1 MSVYINKSKP
11 WLFNIFFFWC
21 TSTKNTTSLYQ
32 PPLCKNSLILYQNKF
47 KQTFLHVF
55 VFHGRVNQCI
65 DCIVA
70 LMHLEYLSQLDVI
83 THSAFRIFSMVKQKL
98 SLYERKFF
106 PFWIII
112 ILNNFYWYSWKKIK
126 FVIENS
132 VKQTWEINSIS
143 LLLKRMREALVKL
156 SIPFIFQIT
165 GLSSLQ
171 IGIKTPLLQKI
182 SSFRLLSWLDC
193 NLNKYI
199 REATKKK

>member
-1 MSVYINKSKP
+1 MHWLHCSLDASRIPIPTRCYVYHP
-11 WLFNIFFFWC
+11 
-21 TSTKNTTSLYQ
+21 
-32 PPLCKNSLILYQNKF
+32 
-47 KQTFLHVF
+47 
-55 VFHGRVNQCI
+55 
-65 DCIVA
+65 
-70 LMHLEYLSQLDVI
+70 I

-132 VKQTWEINSIS
+132 VKQNWEINSIS

-182 SSFRLLSWLDC
+182 LSFRLLSWLDW

-199 REATKKK
+199 RYMASDTI

>member
-1 MSVYINKSKP
+1 MRWLHCSLDAIRIPIPTRCYVYHP
-11 WLFNIFFFWC
+11 
-21 TSTKNTTSLYQ
+21 
-32 PPLCKNSLILYQNKF
+32 
-47 KQTFLHVF
+47 
-55 VFHGRVNQCI
+55 
-65 DCIVA
+65 
-70 LMHLEYLSQLDVI
+70 I

-132 VKQTWEINSIS
+132 VKQNWEINSIS

-165 GLSSLQ
+165 YKAYKLALKHLFFKKSHLSDYY
-171 IGIKTPLLQKI
+171 
-182 SSFRLLSWLDC
+182 LDW
-193 NLNKYI
+193 I
-199 REATKKK
+199 VI